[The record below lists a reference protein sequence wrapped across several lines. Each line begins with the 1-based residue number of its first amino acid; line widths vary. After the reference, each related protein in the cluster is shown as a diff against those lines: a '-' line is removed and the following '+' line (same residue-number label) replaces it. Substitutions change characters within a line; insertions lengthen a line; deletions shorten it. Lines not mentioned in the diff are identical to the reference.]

1 MHSDDTPKAEQP
13 PEQPAAQPELEPAE
27 KLQKMADEAVA
38 AGKRALETDTGRKVA
53 EIAETGFAKAE
64 KLVDDALSSETGQQV
79 KAAADDAAEAGKQF
93 LSTDL
98 GKNVAI
104 GAGVGA
110 VAGMVLPFVG
120 TIFGAVAGA
129 GIGYLRTITKK

>member
-1 MHSDDTPKAEQP
+1 MQDETGPEPK
-13 PEQPAAQPELEPAE
+13 PEATEAD
-27 KLQKMADEAVA
+27 KLKQMADEAVA

-53 EIAETGFAKAE
+53 DLAETGFAKAE
-64 KLVDDALSSETGQQV
+64 KLVDEALASETGQQV
-79 KAAADDAAEAGKQF
+79 KAVAEDAAATGKQF
-93 LSTDL
+93 LSTEL